1 MFMLTA
7 LLADRVGRTGVT
19 PVWHPE
25 RGQATAEYAIV
36 IVGAAAVAAL
46 VLAWAAGTG
55 KITRLL
61 NAVLDAVIGQV
72 G

>member
-1 MFMLTA
+1 MFMLNELCA
-7 LLADRVGRTGVT
+7 SQLDRRS
-19 PVWHPE
+19 E

-36 IVGAAAVAAL
+36 IVGAATIAGL

-55 KITRLL
+55 KISRLL
-61 NAVLDAVIGQV
+61 NAVIDAVIGQV